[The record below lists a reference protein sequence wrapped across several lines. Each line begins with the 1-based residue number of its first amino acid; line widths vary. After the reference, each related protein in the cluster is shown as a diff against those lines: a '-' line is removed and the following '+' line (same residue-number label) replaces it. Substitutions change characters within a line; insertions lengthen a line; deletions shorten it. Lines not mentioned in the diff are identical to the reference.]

1 MRVSRVS
8 PVASRVL
15 SLLSSALLSV
25 LTCISSVA
33 EYLLTASAVF
43 ISGQFSLLPSSS
55 EFRLKMRTAV
65 FCLISVLLVSKIY
78 QTTQEEYK
86 KTKRYKHQSDAGS
99 IEVYIEGTS
108 LKFVLNNERGEG
120 IHLIRIALKW
130 EILMQHWLEHLE
142 LGYLNLWEPLNQVTI
157 AIAMELWCA
166 SIGGMMPGLRYLSVR
181 TRTASECPGLCLF
194 LGWWRTAWV
203 MS

>member
-1 MRVSRVS
+1 MVVSI
-8 PVASRVL
+8 
-15 SLLSSALLSV
+15 LSV

-43 ISGQFSLLPSSS
+43 ISGQVSLLPSSS

-120 IHLIRIALKW
+120 IHYSSLS
-130 EILMQHWLEHLE
+130 E
-142 LGYLNLWEPLNQVTI
+142 LL
-157 AIAMELWCA
+157 
-166 SIGGMMPGLRYLSVR
+166 
-181 TRTASECPGLCLF
+181 
-194 LGWWRTAWV
+194 
-203 MS
+203 